1 MFSPAILLP
10 LVFGALA
17 YTALTAAAPL
27 AVYTVTLALFGL
39 AHVTSEFAYVD
50 RRFGRRLGRPSVW
63 RLGVLLAGV
72 VAARSA
78 GVFGLLP
85 VTVALTVELALVAAL
100 ALAVAGG
107 GPSRGL
113 ALGVALPLGL
123 ATALAPFE
131 TAVALAITHNFTP
144 LGFLWEA
151 VPRHRR
157 GPVMAL
163 ALAGFIGLPMLVAS
177 GLPRLW
183 LGLDLAGAD
192 PMATGGLARHLH
204 VYVPAALRDGPWAFD
219 LFAAC
224 VVAQGAHYLAVIVI
238 LPALQRRQVPGMRGL
253 IPWPGPGLFALA
265 VIAGSAVALIGFL
278 DDFSGARGLY
288 GILASVHAWVEI
300 PLLVLIVSGAFQP
313 ATSLP
318 TMNEAAFA
326 AAETANARRGVNPAM
341 KAISPASTAT
351 TIASRT
357 MTDGQ

>member
-1 MFSPAILLP
+1 MLSPAVLLF
-10 LVFGALA
+10 LVLGALA
-17 YTALTAAAPL
+17 FTALTAVAPL

-39 AHVTSEFAYVD
+39 AHVTSELAYVD
-50 RRFGRRLGRPSVW
+50 RRFGRRLGRPLVW

-72 VAARSA
+72 AAARAA

-85 VTVALTVELALVAAL
+85 VSLALTVELALVAAL

-131 TAVALAITHNFTP
+131 TAVTLAITHNFTP

-151 VPRHRR
+151 VPRRRR
-157 GPVMAL
+157 GPVMVW
-163 ALAGFIGLPMLVAS
+163 ALAGFIGLPLLVAS

-204 VYVPAALRDGPWAFD
+204 VYVPAALRDGPWALD

-238 LPALQRRQVPGMRGL
+238 LPALQRRQAPDRRGL
-253 IPWPGPGLFALA
+253 IPWPGRGLFAAA
-265 VIAGSAVALIGFL
+265 VVASSGVALFGFL
-278 DDFSGARGLY
+278 DDFAAARGFY

-300 PLLVLIVSGAFQP
+300 PLLVMIVGGAFQP

-318 TMNEAAFA
+318 TRNEAAFA
-326 AAETANARRGVNPAM
+326 ASETPNARRGVKPAT